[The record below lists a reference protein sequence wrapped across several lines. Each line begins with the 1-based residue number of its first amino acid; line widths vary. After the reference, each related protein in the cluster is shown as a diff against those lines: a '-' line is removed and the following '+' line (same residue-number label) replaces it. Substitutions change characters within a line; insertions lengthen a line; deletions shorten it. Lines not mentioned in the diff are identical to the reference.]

1 MRDERTL
8 EDKIKNLPPG
18 YRQEVQD
25 FVEFILEKRLKKR
38 RKKPKFDW
46 AGAARDLRDKYSS
59 VELQHKISEL
69 RIGLR

>member
-1 MRDERTL
+1 MASL
-8 EDKIKNLPPG
+8 EEKIKSLPPG

-38 RKKPKFDW
+38 REKPKFEW
-46 AGAARDLRDKYSS
+46 AGAARDLSDKYSS
-59 VELQHKISEL
+59 VDLQHKISEL

>member
-1 MRDERTL
+1 MQSL
-8 EDKIKNLPPG
+8 EEKIKNLPPG

-38 RKKPKFDW
+38 WAKPKFDW
-46 AGAARDLRDKYSS
+46 AGAAKDLRGKYSS

-69 RIGLR
+69 RIGLK